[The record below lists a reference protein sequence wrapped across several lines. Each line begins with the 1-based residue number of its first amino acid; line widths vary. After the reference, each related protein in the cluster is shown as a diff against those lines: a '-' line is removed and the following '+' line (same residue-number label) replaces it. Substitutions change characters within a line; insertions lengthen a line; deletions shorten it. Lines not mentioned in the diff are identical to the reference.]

1 MPYFARSLELGLL
14 LILQTVKSALL
25 FEAGIAIDSVWP
37 HRHRACMHL
46 LVISL
51 LEPPSNLITSKLV
64 PPLRLSKPLPA
75 IFGVCLRALAA
86 QQLHSAAIS
95 DFAHGVSSLDL
106 DYPHPKS
113 DLTADSR
120 CSRVCKMGITLLAF
134 LL

>member
-1 MPYFARSLELGLL
+1 VLP
-14 LILQTVKSALL
+14 LL
-25 FEAGIAIDSVWP
+25 FEGGIAIDSFWP

-95 DFAHGVSSLDL
+95 DIAHRVSSLDL

-113 DLTADSR
+113 DLTVDSR
-120 CSRVCKMGITLLAF
+120 CSRVCKMGITLLRVF
-134 LL
+134 L